1 MLNLIRER
9 GDIDKINL
17 YTKDLSE
24 PKYELLIKKLED
36 AGKKL
41 MIQMHLLSVQIQ
53 WTMSMKILMIT
64 T

>member
-1 MLNLIRER
+1 MLNLIREQ

-53 WTMSMKILMIT
+53 WTMSKKILMIT

>member
-1 MLNLIRER
+1 MLNLIREQ